1 MPTFLTTTCL
11 MFSTSEKNQNVQ
23 NKTSSFFK
31 HTAFKHLYIL
41 DSGIFA
47 CIPVTTLRTSRK
59 NAKCVV
65 LASDFIQR
73 LRIKCRCLT
82 KQSFNIK
89 ENIVLPI
96 CLMVSMRL
104 MVSMLLKS
112 QICGNNSKHLPV
124 NQSSPSSI
132 CEKY

>member
-96 CLMVSMRL
+96 CLMVSMRIVHCTSL
-104 MVSMLLKS
+104 AIKVSDLWKQLKTFA
-112 QICGNNSKHLPV
+112 SKSVITFL
-124 NQSSPSSI
+124 NL
-132 CEKY
+132 

>member
-89 ENIVLPI
+89 ENIILPI
-96 CLMVSMRL
+96 FFIVSMH
-104 MVSMLLKS
+104 KS
-112 QICGNNSKHLPV
+112 CMYRSDQICGNNSKHLPA

-132 CEKY
+132 CKKE